1 MEYFLGSLITLVTIF
16 FAIRINK
23 NKLPEQRTFVRYS
36 QAYKVEGLRDLMKQ
50 MITPKP
56 VSKTQAR
63 KHTSDISTRVLFLND
78 NAYWI
83 KDNALYTAK
92 LIDGKV
98 DNESTKPVDTMGMD
112 KVQLDKTIFI
122 VSKLT
127 EGFEDDRSNTGN

>member
-1 MEYFLGSLITLVTIF
+1 M
-16 FAIRINK
+16 NK
-23 NKLPEQRTFVRYS
+23 NKLPQPRTLVRYS
-36 QAYKVEGLRDLMKQ
+36 QAYKVEGLKDLMKQ

-56 VSKTQAR
+56 LPKTQAR

-78 NAYWI
+78 SAYWI

-98 DNESTKPVDTMGMD
+98 DDESTTTVDTMGMD

-127 EGFEDDRSNTGN
+127 EGLEDDRSNTGN

>member
-1 MEYFLGSLITLVTIF
+1 MEYFLGSLITLATIYVANRF
-16 FAIRINK
+16 LNSK
-23 NKLPEQRTFVRYS
+23 MPKTKSLVKYS
-36 QAYKVEGLRDLMKQ
+36 QAYKYEGLKDIFKKMLA
-50 MITPKP
+50 PKP
-56 VSKTQAR
+56 PIKTQAS
-63 KHTSDISTRVLFLND
+63 KHLNNHSTRFLFLQD

-98 DNESTKPVDTMGMD
+98 DEESTRTVDTMGMD

-127 EGFEDDRSNTGN
+127 EGI

>member
-16 FAIRINK
+16 FAIKMNK
-23 NKLPEQRTFVRYS
+23 NKLPQPRTLVRYS
-36 QAYKVEGLRDLMKQ
+36 QAYKVEGLKDFMKQ

-56 VSKTQAR
+56 LPKTQAR

-78 NAYWI
+78 SAYWI

-98 DNESTKPVDTMGMD
+98 DDESTTTVDTMGMD

-127 EGFEDDRSNTGN
+127 EGLEDDRSNTGN